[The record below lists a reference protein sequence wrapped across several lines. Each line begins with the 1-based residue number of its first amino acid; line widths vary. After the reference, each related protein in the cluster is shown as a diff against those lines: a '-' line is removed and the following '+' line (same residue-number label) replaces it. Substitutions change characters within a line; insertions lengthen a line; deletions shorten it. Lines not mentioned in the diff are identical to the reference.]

1 MELMSARHRGQQL
14 LLPLASQAAMQSL
27 WNTWGVDE
35 ALLPPQGVAT
45 ASPLLVLSKQMLHS
59 SPAGKLLSLRGV
71 GRVVISSRDH
81 CT

>member
-1 MELMSARHRGQQL
+1 MELMSARHRGQLL

-35 ALLPPQGVAT
+35 ALLPQGVAT
-45 ASPLLVLSKQMLHS
+45 ALWLLALSKQMLHS